1 MHVLFFTYD
10 TIIPSDSGGKARA
23 YNLIKNAKKDSR
35 VSLFSFMRE
44 GYDLAN
50 LEKIRELGIDRVEVF
65 PRSKKSSFKSLRGL
79 FLGKESVFKSLYYDK
94 KIAKILFE
102 YVQKEKV
109 DLIHFESFYT
119 GFYLDQG
126 LRDLGVRQVYGS
138 ENIEYLLYK
147 DSLKSLNPVYKKIAA
162 SQVKK
167 IENEEIE
174 MARNSDAMLAVTEKE
189 RKYFASFSDNTF
201 VVPNGVDSKD
211 FPFIA
216 RKKKDKL
223 SLLFI
228 GNFKYFPNLDGLK
241 FFIKEVWPRLNKEN
255 FSLTLLGREVNSLDF
270 INDDSVK
277 KIDYAAKLDEVY
289 NNADI
294 FISPL
299 RFGGG
304 TNFKVLEAMS
314 TGLPVVALRDRA
326 EGLNAKND
334 QELLIASGA
343 DDFVKSIEKLSQ
355 DADFRERIGKNA
367 SKFVKENYSWKEIG
381 ENLYN
386 IWYDLVDEKS

>member
-1 MHVLFFTYD
+1 
-10 TIIPSDSGGKARA
+10 
-23 YNLIKNAKKDSR
+23 
-35 VSLFSFMRE
+35 
-44 GYDLAN
+44 
-50 LEKIRELGIDRVEVF
+50 
-65 PRSKKSSFKSLRGL
+65 
-79 FLGKESVFKSLYYDK
+79 
-94 KIAKILFE
+94 
-102 YVQKEKV
+102 
-109 DLIHFESFYT
+109 
-119 GFYLDQG
+119 
-126 LRDLGVRQVYGS
+126 
-138 ENIEYLLYK
+138 
-147 DSLKSLNPVYKKIAA
+147 
-162 SQVKK
+162 
-167 IENEEIE
+167 

-211 FPFIA
+211 FPLIA

-255 FSLTLLGREVNSLDF
+255 FSLTLLGRDVNSLDF